1 MTDTLMTASAE
12 DTANQDTTAADAAV
26 DETTTV
32 STDVAK
38 PDAAADEAAAK
49 PEGESGEDDG
59 QQQDKSGED
68 EGALTGA
75 PETYEDFTA
84 PEGVELD
91 ADLVGELKALA
102 KDMDL
107 SQAGAQK
114 VTDLGL
120 KLATKWGEEQT
131 NRVAEMQAAWKSE
144 AEADKEIGG
153 DALPANLAVAK
164 KALDTYGSPELAA
177 LLNESRLGDHPE
189 FIRLMHRVGK
199 TLSEDTPVT
208 GGVAEKSA
216 RDPRG
221 FYPNSNM
228 N

>member
-1 MTDTLMTASAE
+1 MTDTMLTAEAAEDTSKDTPVEQSAE
-12 DTANQDTTAADAAV
+12 DKTADTPVDA
-26 DETTTV
+26 
-32 STDVAK
+32 AK
-38 PDAAADEAAAK
+38 PDAATEESAAK
-49 PEGESGEDDG
+49 PEGEGGEDDG

-75 PETYEDFTA
+75 PETYEDFAA

-91 ADLVGELKALA
+91 ADLAADLKALA

-114 VTDLGL
+114 VADLGL
-120 KLATKWGEEQT
+120 RLAAKWGEEQAG
-131 NRVAEMQAAWKSE
+131 RVAEMQAAWKTE
-144 AEADKEIGG
+144 TEADKEIGG

-164 KALDTYGSPELAA
+164 KALDTYGTPELVA
-177 LLNESRLGDHPE
+177 LVNESQIGNHPE
-189 FIRLMHRVGK
+189 FLRLLFRVGK
-199 TLSEDTPVT
+199 TLTEDTPVT
-208 GGVAEKSA
+208 TGTAAPAAKDA
-216 RDPRG
+216 RG

>member
-1 MTDTLMTASAE
+1 MTDTLLTATAE
-12 DTANQDTTAADAAV
+12 DTTTADTAPAPAGTEETAPAPADV
-26 DETTTV
+26 D
-32 STDVAK
+32 K
-38 PDAAADEAAAK
+38 PDAATEESADK
-49 PEGESGEDDG
+49 PKGEGGEDDG
-59 QQQDKSGED
+59 QQQDKSGEE

-75 PETYEDFTA
+75 PEAYEDFAA

-91 ADLVGELKALA
+91 ADLAGDLKALA

-114 VTDLGL
+114 VADLGM
-120 KLATKWGEEQT
+120 KLATKWGEEQA

-153 DALPANLAVAK
+153 DALAANLAVAK
-164 KALDTYGSPELAA
+164 KALDTYGSPELVA
-177 LLNESRLGDHPE
+177 LLNESRIGDHPE
-189 FIRLMHRVGK
+189 FLRLMVRFGK
-199 TLSEDTPVT
+199 TISEDTPVT
-208 GGVAEKSA
+208 TGTAAPAA
-216 RDPRG
+216 RDARG

>member
-1 MTDTLMTASAE
+1 MTDTLLTATAE
-12 DTANQDTTAADAAV
+12 DTTNADTPVDQSTEEKTADTPVDAD
-26 DETTTV
+26 
-32 STDVAK
+32 K
-38 PDAAADEAAAK
+38 PDAATDEAAAK

-68 EGALTGA
+68 DGALTGA
-75 PETYEDFTA
+75 PETYEDFVA

-120 KLATKWGEEQT
+120 KLAAKWGEEQA

-208 GGVAEKSA
+208 TGNAAPAA
-216 RDPRG
+216 RDARG